1 MCSKFLGNPRAN
13 CKSRC
18 PTMATMLRLL
28 SQFFGERKKNIV
40 RIEFSTI
47 HVKSIHY
54 RYIYYIYFGHSGDI
68 LISDIS
74 LIVVL
79 LQL

>member
-18 PTMATMLRLL
+18 PTMATMLWLL
-28 SQFFGERKKNIV
+28 SQFSGERKKNIA
-40 RIEFSTI
+40 RI
-47 HVKSIHY
+47 

-74 LIVVL
+74 LIIVL